1 MNKFST
7 RLMLVVAC
15 VCLSSLVIV
24 AQDFQKSYRLAQG
37 NRVSIKNVSGDVIVK
52 GYDGDAVT
60 IRGFKEGRDRDKLE
74 VEDLSDGNH
83 IDISARYPKNCNCE
97 ASIRF
102 EVNVPRNINLTYDA
116 ISSVSGD
123 VEIDGAK
130 GTVHAKAVSGD
141 VKIINAQGTI
151 RADSVS
157 GDVHVERASGSVS
170 AKSVSGDVKVNLNN
184 VDSDE
189 AMEFTTISGDVSVS
203 MPSNLG
209 ADVDLKT
216 LSGDLK
222 TDFGITIEKREHGP
236 GKTAHG
242 RLGEGSRR
250 VKMSSVSGDV
260 NLLKN

>member
-7 RLMLVVAC
+7 RLLLVAC
-15 VCLSSLVIV
+15 VCLSSLVV
-24 AQDFQKSYRLAQG
+24 MAQDFQKSYRLVQG
-37 NRVSIKNVSGDVIVK
+37 SRVSVKNVSGDVIVK

-60 IRGFKEGRDRDKLE
+60 VRGFKEGRDRDKLE

-83 IDISARYPKNCNCE
+83 VDISVRYPKNCNCE

-102 EVNVPRNINLTYDA
+102 EVNVPRNLNLNYDA

-123 VEIDGAK
+123 VEIDGAR
-130 GTVHAKAVSGD
+130 GTVNVKAVSGD
-141 VKIINAQGTI
+141 VKIVTAQGI
-151 RADSVS
+151 IHADSVS

-170 AKSVSGDVKVNLNN
+170 AKSISGDVKVNLQN

-189 AMEFTTISGDVSVS
+189 AMEFSTVSGDVNVS

-209 ADVDLKT
+209 AEVDMKT
-216 LSGDLK
+216 LSGDLR
-222 TDFGITIEKREHGP
+222 TDFGITVEKKEHGP

-260 NLLKN
+260 KLLKN

>member
-1 MNKFST
+1 MNKIST
-7 RLMLVVAC
+7 RLSLVFALVS
-15 VCLSSLVIV
+15 LSSLVIV
-24 AQDFQKSYRLAQG
+24 AQDFQKSYRLSQN
-37 NRVSIKNVSGDVIVK
+37 NRVSIKNVSGDVSVK

-60 IRGFKEGRDRDKLE
+60 VSGFKEGRDRDKLE

-83 IDISARYPKNCNCE
+83 VDISVRYPKNCNCD

-102 EVNVPRNINLTYDA
+102 EVRVPRNLNLNYDA

-130 GTVHAKAVSGD
+130 GLVNVKAVSGD

-157 GDVHVERASGSVS
+157 GDVHVERASGSVN
-170 AKSVSGDVKVNLNN
+170 AKSVSGDVKVNLQN

-189 AMEFTTISGDVSVS
+189 AMEFTTVSGDVSVS

-216 LSGDLK
+216 LSGDIK

-236 GKTAHG
+236 GKSAHG

-250 VKMSSVSGDV
+250 VKMNSVSGD
-260 NLLKN
+260 LSLIKN

>member
-1 MNKFST
+1 MNKFSI
-7 RLMLVVAC
+7 RLPLIVAY
-15 VCLSSLVIV
+15 VCLSSLVIF

-37 NRVSIKNVSGDVIVK
+37 NRVSVKNVSGDVIVK

-60 IRGFKEGRDRDKLE
+60 VTGYKEGRDRDKLE

-83 IDISARYPKNCNCE
+83 VDINVHYPKNCNCD

-102 EVNVPRNINLTYDA
+102 EVKVPRNLNLNYDA

-123 VEIDGAK
+123 VEIDGAR
-130 GTVHAKAVSGD
+130 GTLHVKAVSGD

-151 RADSVS
+151 HADSVS

-170 AKSVSGDVKVNLNN
+170 AKSISGDVKVNLQN

-189 AMEFTTISGDVSVS
+189 AMEFTTVSGDVNVS

-209 ADVDLKT
+209 AEVDLKT

-236 GKTAHG
+236 GKSAHG

>member
-1 MNKFST
+1 MNKIST
-7 RLMLVVAC
+7 RLMLVTAC
-15 VCLSSLVIV
+15 VCLSSFVIF

-60 IRGFKEGRDRDKLE
+60 VTGYKEGRDRDKLE

-83 IDISARYPKNCNCE
+83 VDISARYPKNCNCE

-102 EVNVPRNINLTYDA
+102 EVKVPRNLNLNYDA
-116 ISSVSGD
+116 FSSVSGN
-123 VEIDGAK
+123 VEVDGAR
-130 GTVHAKAVSGD
+130 GTVHVKAVSGD
-141 VKIINAQGTI
+141 VKILNAQGAI
-151 RADSVS
+151 HADSVS

-170 AKSVSGDVKVNLNN
+170 AKSVSGDVKVNLQNI
-184 VDSDE
+184 DSDE
-189 AMEFTTISGDVSVS
+189 AMEFTTVSGDVNVS

-209 ADVDLKT
+209 AEIDMKT
-216 LSGDLK
+216 LSGDLQ
-222 TDFGITIEKREHGP
+222 TDFGITVEKREHGP
-236 GKTAHG
+236 GKSAHG

-260 NLLKN
+260 KLLKN

>member
-1 MNKFST
+1 MNKIST
-7 RLMLVVAC
+7 RLMLVVVC

-52 GYDGDAVT
+52 GYDGEAVT

-157 GDVHVERASGSVS
+157 GDVHVERASGSVN
-170 AKSVSGDVKVNLNN
+170 AKSV
-184 VDSDE
+184 
-189 AMEFTTISGDVSVS
+189 SGDVSVS